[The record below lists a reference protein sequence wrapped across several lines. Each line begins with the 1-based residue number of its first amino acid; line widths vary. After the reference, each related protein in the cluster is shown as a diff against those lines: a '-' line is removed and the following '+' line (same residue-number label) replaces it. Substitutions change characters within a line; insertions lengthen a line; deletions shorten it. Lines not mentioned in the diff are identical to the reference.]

1 MPEYY
6 DCCGSWVWPNDEPEV
21 WEETWEPALWAAAK
35 DFTSSGQCG
44 PLYHRVI
51 VFLFRFLYILNLST
65 SLSMYLFCNSRIHVI
80 TLYSGHVCVYYS
92 SMLQSWHIVWI
103 LVRTDHPCLGV
114 GCHSCYQSHTSII
127 RHWRPYFRKPTMR
140 IRFNTCIRT
149 IVVLIGGKLIGI
161 YFLYLLYAIYFSVMT
176 HLR

>member
-44 PLYHRVI
+44 PLYRRVI

-65 SLSMYLFCNSRIHVI
+65 SFSMYLFCNSRIHVI
-80 TLYSGHVCVYYS
+80 TLYSGHICVYYA
-92 SMLQSWHIVWI
+92 SMLRCWHLVRI
-103 LVRTDHPCLGV
+103 LVRIDHPCLGV
-114 GCHSCYQSHTSII
+114 GCHTPCFGFWLPGSVSASFQSTSAFF
-127 RHWRPYFRKPTMR
+127 HLQVLPHFLVEFCSLFMPKR
-140 IRFNTCIRT
+140 IGLCQ
-149 IVVLIGGKLIGI
+149 VV
-161 YFLYLLYAIYFSVMT
+161 
-176 HLR
+176 R